1 LTIALPP
8 NIQAIPNATAKT
20 VPQDILP
27 KKKETPNAI
36 NANNAKV
43 LPKLPVKNPKALQS
57 IPPPVAPVVEAKAEL
72 SINVKA
78 KNAKINLM
86 DFLNFDDLKR
96 ASIALKKIIIDTKI
110 GYRA

>member
-1 LTIALPP
+1 LTIAVPP
-8 NIQAIPNATAKT
+8 KIQAIPNATAKT

-36 NANNAKV
+36 NANKAKV
-43 LPKLPVKNPKALQS
+43 LPKLPVKKLKALHN
-57 IPPPVAPVVEAKAEL
+57 IPLPVEAKAEL

-86 DFLNFDDLKR
+86 DVLNFDDLKR